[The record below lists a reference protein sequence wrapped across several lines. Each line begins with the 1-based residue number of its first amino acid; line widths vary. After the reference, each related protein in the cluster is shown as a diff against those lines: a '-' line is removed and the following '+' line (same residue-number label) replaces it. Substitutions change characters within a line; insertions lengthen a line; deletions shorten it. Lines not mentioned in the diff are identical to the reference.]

1 MDTHRYTSTAA
12 AGLATA
18 HGLGLSMTD
27 SIRIEIRG
35 MKELQAALARFPQK
49 VKQCMQDAGR
59 EAAEELL
66 DNKGLRDYPGLTSA
80 NTPPAPYYIRGE
92 GMVYKSGPRGGSEN
106 LGTQWDVDAQDFKTT
121 VKNNASYAKWV
132 HGDKSQA
139 RVMAAIGWR
148 KLFETA
154 KERAGSM
161 GVIYNRW
168 VNKLLH
174 DIKLK

>member
-1 MDTHRYTSTAA
+1 MTS
-12 AGLATA
+12 
-18 HGLGLSMTD
+18 
-27 SIRIEIRG
+27 SIHIEVKGI
-35 MKELQAALARFPQK
+35 KELQAALKRFPLM
-49 VKQCMQDAGR
+49 VKQYMEDAGR
-59 EAAEELL
+59 EAAEDLL
-66 DNKGLRDYPGLTSA
+66 DNKGLRDYPGETSA
-80 NTPPAPYYIRGE
+80 NKPPAPYYVRGE

-106 LGTQWDVDAQDFKTT
+106 LGTQWDVDAQGFKTT

-161 GVIYNRW
+161 SVIYNRW
-168 VNKLLH
+168 VNKLLR

>member
-1 MDTHRYTSTAA
+1 MA
-12 AGLATA
+12 
-18 HGLGLSMTD
+18 D
-27 SIRIEIRG
+27 SIRIEVKGI
-35 MKELQAALARFPQK
+35 KELQAALAKFPLV
-49 VKQCMQDAGR
+49 VKQYLEDAGR

-66 DNKGLRDYPGLTSA
+66 DNRGLRNYPGETSA
-80 NTPPAPYYIRGE
+80 NAPPTPYYIRGE

-106 LGTQWDVDAQDFKTT
+106 LGTQWVVQPRDFKTT
-121 VKNNASYAKWV
+121 VSNRASYAKWV
-132 HGDKSQA
+132 HGEEQA
-139 RVMAAIGWR
+139 SFMAPKGWR

-161 GVIYNRW
+161 SVIYNRW